1 MTLRLNIV
9 SFEEGNDGKKY
20 STVVGAAFEH
30 SDKNGFDLVIRAFPL
45 NGEFAILLPKDVDD
59 EMPQREEMHCNALI
73 QETVRSGREE
83 DPKYKAVKKATEKHL
98 EKERK
103 KREEKEKK
111 AKEEKK

>member
-59 EMPQREEMHCNALI
+59 EMPQREEMHWNALI
-73 QETVRSGREE
+73 QETVRSGTEE
-83 DPKYKAVKKATEKHL
+83 DPKYDNFYHKVGAVFPHKKGFT
-98 EKERK
+98 
-103 KREEKEKK
+103 
-111 AKEEKK
+111 AKLFALPAAG